1 MKISVVLCTYNGAR
15 YLPEQLDSIFAQ
27 TRKADEVLVQ
37 DDASTDATWDILSRY
52 AALHPEMRLLR
63 NEGPHGVNA
72 NFYAAMQRA
81 SGDLLV
87 IGDQDDIWLPRKI
100 ERLAGSIGDSLLVA
114 SMNRPFTSGDDPA
127 AGVSDDS
134 RVPNLHLLR
143 LLHTSQVA
151 GHTMALRPELLSLVN
166 PRRRD
171 DIMYDAAL
179 QIAARAAGRMAFVP
193 EVLVLQ
199 RRHVDSATYTPPV
212 NRSKSPLNLW
222 RTVCGDLRL
231 YRLTRPAWQAR
242 MNLMRD
248 LLDYVRQSPGNLV
261 RPCEELTSAREYVR
275 LQLEGNFVQRTLFC
289 LRHHRHLLHT
299 VEPNVLYSILRGLF
313 FPVSSASYVRIK
325 SEKLKVKS

>member
-1 MKISVVLCTYNGAR
+1 MKVSVVLCTYNGAR

-27 TRKADEVLVQ
+27 TRRADEVLVQ
-37 DDASTDATWDILSRY
+37 DDGSADATWDILSRY

-72 NFYAAMQRA
+72 NFYSAMRRA
-81 SGDLLV
+81 TGDLLV

-100 ERLAGSIGDSLLVA
+100 ERLAGSIGDNLLVA

-127 AGVSDDS
+127 AGVSDDG

-166 PRRRD
+166 PERRD

-179 QIAARAAGRMAFVP
+179 QIVARAAGRMAFVP

-199 RRHVDSATYTPPV
+199 RRHVDSATYTAPV
-212 NRSKSPLNLW
+212 SRSKSPLNIM
-222 RTVCGDLRL
+222 RTVLGDFRL
-231 YRLTRPAWQAR
+231 YRKTRGVWRDR
-242 MNLMRD
+242 MQLMRD
-248 LLDYVRQSPGNLV
+248 LLDYVVKQGGDVV

-275 LQLEGNFVQRTLFC
+275 LQLEGSYVQRTLFC
-289 LRHHRHLLHT
+289 LRHHRALLHA
-299 VEPNVLYSILRGLF
+299 VEPNTLYSLLRALF
-313 FPVSSASYVRIK
+313 FPVSSAAYVRGN
-325 SEKLKVKS
+325 EKLKK